1 MNVISNKPIIYSSAN
16 ADDKTKEPTKD
27 ERTRRE
33 KLGQVWQK
41 GKGWIQKANETGLT
55 GKVLDFFGL
64 GEYKPADSSGGAP
77 VDTKPT
83 SPPIEEKKRLTS
95 TQKLVVGAIVV
106 LVVGTIAYSLVNKN
120 ANKGVKSSKGGK

>member
-1 MNVISNKPIIYSSAN
+1 MRVISNKPIIYSSAN

-41 GKGWIQKANETGLT
+41 GKGWIQKANETGLS

-64 GEYKPADSSGGAP
+64 GDFKPAESSGGAP
-77 VDTKPT
+77 VDAQNTL
-83 SPPIEEKKRLTS
+83 PPIDEKKGLSKTA
-95 TQKLVVGAIVV
+95 KIVVGAVVVV
-106 LVVGTIAYSLVNKN
+106 LVGTIAYSLMNKN
-120 ANKGVKSSKGGK
+120 ANNGGK

>member
-27 ERTRRE
+27 ERTRKE

-64 GEYKPADSSGGAP
+64 GEYKPADSSGGTP
-77 VDTKPT
+77 VDTK
-83 SPPIEEKKRLTS
+83 PPIEEKKGLTS
-95 TQKLVVGAIVV
+95 TQKLVVGAIVI
-106 LVVGTIAYSLVNKN
+106 LVVGTIAYSFVNKN
-120 ANKGVKSSKGGK
+120 ANKGGK

>member
-41 GKGWIQKANETGLT
+41 GKGWVQKANETGLT

-64 GEYKPADSSGGAP
+64 GEYKPTEGGGNAP
-77 VDTKPT
+77 VDT
-83 SPPIEEKKRLTS
+83 PIEEKQGLS
-95 TQKLVVGAIVV
+95 TNVKLIIGAVVVI
-106 LVVGTIAYSLVNKN
+106 LVGTIAYSLVNKN
-120 ANKGVKSSKGGK
+120 ASNKK

>member
-1 MNVISNKPIIYSSAN
+1 MRIISNKPIIYSSAN

-41 GKGWIQKANETGLT
+41 GKGWIQRANETGLS

-64 GEYKPADSSGGAP
+64 GEYKPAETSGGAP
-77 VDTKPT
+77 VDTQNT
-83 SPPIEEKKRLTS
+83 LPPIDEKKGLSKTA
-95 TQKLVVGAIVV
+95 KIVVGAVVVV
-106 LVVGTIAYSLVNKN
+106 LVGTIAYSLMNKN
-120 ANKGVKSSKGGK
+120 ANNGGK

>member
-1 MNVISNKPIIYSSAN
+1 MRIISNKPIIYSSAN

-41 GKGWIQKANETGLT
+41 GKGWIQKANETGLS

-64 GEYKPADSSGGAP
+64 GDFKPAESSGGAP
-77 VDTKPT
+77 VDAQNTL
-83 SPPIEEKKRLTS
+83 PPIDEKKGLSKTA
-95 TQKLVVGAIVV
+95 KIVVGAVVVV
-106 LVVGTIAYSLVNKN
+106 LVGTIAYSLMNKN
-120 ANKGVKSSKGGK
+120 ANNGGK